1 MAMPVEIS
9 FLGGLLAGL
18 ASSLHCVGMC
28 GGIAASLML
37 TLAPDE
43 KSQSRAATLMTAQ
56 AGRVTAYV
64 AVGALLG
71 LAGAGVYTLFDLD
84 LAHLVFRW
92 IAAAVLIWIGLSLT
106 GLLPPLSF
114 LYRFLAPLTRRVLR
128 PASGGRFAGTFAAG
142 LVWGLLP
149 CAMVYAVLLY
159 AMLSGTTSGGAM
171 VMLGFGL
178 GTLPA
183 VTASA
188 FGFGLLERAGRR
200 ASLRIAAGIAIAV
213 LGAITLVFS
222 PEQIA
227 AFCGIA

>member
-1 MAMPVEIS
+1 MPVEIS

-18 ASSLHCVGMC
+18 ASSLHCAGMC
-28 GGIAASLML
+28 GGIAASLMM
-37 TLAPDE
+37 TLSPDE
-43 KSQSRAATLMTAQ
+43 QTHSRAATLLTAQ

-64 AVGALLG
+64 AAGALLG
-71 LAGAGVYTLFDLD
+71 LAGTGFYTLFDLD
-84 LAHLVFRW
+84 FAHQMFRW
-92 IAAAVLIWIGLSLT
+92 VAAAILIWIGLSLT

-114 LYRFLAPLTRRVLR
+114 LDRFLAPLTRRVLR
-128 PASGGRFAGTFAAG
+128 PARSGRFAGTFAAG
-142 LVWGLLP
+142 LIWGLLP

-159 AMLSGTTSGGAM
+159 AMLSGTAGGGAM

-188 FGFGLLERAGRR
+188 FGFGLLERAGRQ
-200 ASLRIAAGIAIAV
+200 ASLRVVAGVDIAV

-227 AFCGIA
+227 AICGF